1 LYLITG
7 NAVVAAVGIK
17 RNGLCIVQSDDEEF
31 VTKINFRKL
40 MDGK

>member
-1 LYLITG
+1 MTG
-7 NAVVAAVGIK
+7 NVVVAAVGIK

-31 VTKINFRKL
+31 VTKRNFRKL